1 MSDAPQTVELEA
13 IGEFVAGHIDGA
25 RSTSARLAARERL
38 IRTTTGDT
46 APTRRTWWVGL
57 SVMTAVAAVL
67 AIGWVW
73 SFAGRGDAGEL
84 DGSPIARTADGEWVQ
99 APARGDATLPVGPGA
114 MLALH
119 DGARGRVSVAD
130 DAEVAVVLEAG
141 RLEAEVDPKAR
152 RRVSI
157 DAGPYRVAVVGTV
170 FRVDWEPGVGRFAVE
185 VTRGKVEVQAP
196 SSSAPISVDAGRRLI
211 AGSDGAL
218 TLGAIEP
225 IAPAAAE
232 PDAAI
237 ELVPDAPPAPALE
250 PDAPAKIKPI
260 KAKPSAAV
268 APAWQDLADA
278 GKYAEA
284 LAAVEASGFD
294 AALAGLPSAS
304 LEQLGDAAR
313 LAGKAARAEQV
324 YLAVRKRFPRSPAAA
339 RAAFQLGRAA
349 SDAKR
354 DPKAAIGWL
363 RTYLDEAPRGSF
375 AKLARGRLIGALV
388 DAGERSAA
396 REAARVYLD
405 SYPDGP
411 HAKIAGAL
419 LESP

>member
-1 MSDAPQTVELEA
+1 MTEAKPTIDLDAL
-13 IGEFVAGHIDGA
+13 GDFVGGHLDGG
-25 RSTSARLAARERL
+25 RSTSSRLAARERL
-38 IRTTTGDT
+38 IQETTRDG
-46 APTRRTWWVGL
+46 APSRRVWWVGL
-57 SVMTAVAAVL
+57 SAMTALAA
-67 AIGWVW
+67 AIVVGWAW
-73 SFAGRGDAGEL
+73 TRADHPAGEL
-84 DGSPIARTADGEWVQ
+84 DAAPIARTSDGEWVQ
-99 APARGDATLPVGPGA
+99 APARGDAALSVGPGA
-114 MLALH
+114 ALALH

-130 DAEVAVVLEAG
+130 DAEVTVVLEAG
-141 RLEAEVDPKAR
+141 RLEAEVDPEAR

-170 FRVDWEPGVGRFAVE
+170 FRVEWEPGAGSFAVE
-185 VTRGKVEVQAP
+185 VTRGKVEVHAP
-196 SSSAPISVDAGRRLI
+196 SSSAPISVDAGRRLT

-218 TLGAIEP
+218 RLGAIEP
-225 IAPAAAE
+225 VVPVAVE
-232 PDAAI
+232 PEVALEA
-237 ELVPDAPPAPALE
+237 VPTPPTLEFDPPA
-250 PDAPAKIKPI
+250 KPKPP

-268 APAWQDLADA
+268 VPGWQALAEA

-284 LAAVEASGFD
+284 LAAVEAAGFD
-294 AALAGLPSAS
+294 VALAGLPSAS

-313 LAGKAARAEQV
+313 LAGKATRAEQV

-354 DPKAAIGWL
+354 DPEAAIRWL
-363 RTYLDEAPRGSF
+363 RTYLDEAPQGGF

-388 DAGERSAA
+388 DAGDRSAA

-419 LESP
+419 LE

>member
-1 MSDAPQTVELEA
+1 VIDAPRRVELEA
-13 IGEFVAGHIDGA
+13 VGEFVAGHVDGA

-38 IRTTTGDT
+38 IRTTAGDA
-46 APTRRTWWVGL
+46 APRRRAWWVGL
-57 SVMTAVAAVL
+57 SVMTAVAAALVV
-67 AIGWVW
+67 GWW
-73 SFAGRGDAGEL
+73 SLAGRVDTGEA
-84 DGSPIARTADGEWVQ
+84 DGGPIARTADGEWVQ

-130 DAEVAVVLEAG
+130 DVEVAVVLEAG

-152 RRVSI
+152 RRVAI

-170 FRVDWEPGVGRFAVE
+170 FRVDWDPGVGRFAVE
-185 VTRGKVEVQAP
+185 VTRGKVEVHAP

-218 TLGAIEP
+218 TLGAIESVV
-225 IAPAAAE
+225 PAAAE
-232 PDAAI
+232 PDAEV
-237 ELVPDAPPAPALE
+237 ELVPDPPPTLELAPPA
-250 PDAPAKIKPI
+250 
-260 KAKPSAAV
+260 KAKPSKIKPSVAV
-268 APAWQDLADA
+268 APAWQELADA

-294 AALAGLPSAS
+294 VALAGLPSAS

-354 DPKAAIGWL
+354 DPKAAIDWL